1 MVRQLCP
8 CSPGRPQGAQTHW
21 QPVEE
26 PTPQRSATW
35 WKWSSPLN
43 LPDPDQDLPEAE
55 RPSKVS
61 AKHVLGKS
69 FWELNLQDP
78 HDMVVTLLHHA
89 PSCNRDAATIWRE
102 IIPNGETAE
111 KVLRE
116 LLLVLQDWPLHST
129 CTSDGGRKD
138 AFALA
143 ATRALL
149 EIICKPEY
157 FINVSDHFPQLFLA
171 LIFQIFSST
180 EELPEDL
187 DTLWQGHQQEDC
199 LPTAPSR
206 VALQVEEQGGWEG
219 LLNPEAR
226 LCMKGLLARE
236 MHGIGESF
244 LYDIAQS
251 LVELLSREQP
261 CWELPAMAFLAELQA
276 FPDMRALHNCFLQ
289 LAPRTPA
296 VCSCSPFSSS
306 SV

>member
-206 VALQVEEQGGWEG
+206 QDTSTVPLVVAERGFSLRAGPADCKSLAENTSRVQLLSLQLFQRVMEG
-219 LLNPEAR
+219 VNPMGRKLLKAQV
-226 LCMKGLLARE
+226 
-236 MHGIGESF
+236 H
-244 LYDIAQS
+244 QS
-251 LVELLSREQP
+251 LILLLCLLHEESQEVAEASRVT
-261 CWELPAMAFLAELQA
+261 LLGAATFLKKRRL
-276 FPDMRALHNCFLQ
+276 
-289 LAPRTPA
+289 
-296 VCSCSPFSSS
+296 
-306 SV
+306 